1 MQPDAYRRSNGV
13 VVLFSSF
20 LATVSALLGY
30 DAIACKGILA
40 GVLSA
45 MMRAGFLVFVHP
57 GTLLVCLALLVLF
70 AGIAHGLTRCVPF
83 RERRELVPLCLAVSA
98 LLGGMAVGKFGDIGI
113 RCALHPW
120 AS

>member
-1 MQPDAYRRSNGV
+1 
-13 VVLFSSF
+13 
-20 LATVSALLGY
+20 
-30 DAIACKGILA
+30 
-40 GVLSA
+40 

-98 LLGGMAVGKFGDIGI
+98 LLGGMAVGVEQVQRAGGQAH
-113 RCALHPW
+113 RHALPGARSQDQTGERLQLM
-120 AS
+120 ASSMHQQLRNRFWPCWLSALYTSTVKT